1 MRDAEHHA
9 IARIGAAYERC
20 LQAAERLERLVDEA
34 SVNGASP
41 PVDALRADFDA
52 QIAVTRS
59 VRAFTA
65 LCPPD
70 GPDLDDVPGAAF
82 VLAMYHAGDA
92 LEAEEL
98 DGLAGA
104 FDTWLAEVSRW
115 TPAHIAM
122 PPTRPVSPAHSHVLA
137 TVDQWWGY
145 HHERL
150 HDDIVAMLTTAGQE
164 GSTAIGVGAGGEVI
178 KVSAFDLRGAA
189 TPQLHGRPIR
199 RIMQWLRHIRR

>member
-1 MRDAEHHA
+1 MSVASQEGNHRRAAAKRDWDVRDAEHHA

-150 HDDIVAMLTTAGQE
+150 HDDISGDADHRRTG
-164 GSTAIGVGAGGEVI
+164 GVDRDRCGC
-178 KVSAFDLRGAA
+178 
-189 TPQLHGRPIR
+189 GR
-199 RIMQWLRHIRR
+199 